1 MKPFEVGDIVTI
13 RGKSQKGK
21 TRVSQFGD
29 TWKVVCF
36 NDDIVARPNG
46 GRCMC
51 VVPATGVAWA
61 RWMAIENDKDFEVVE
76 T

>member
-1 MKPFEVGDIVTI
+1 MFKIGDILTV
-13 RGKSQKGK
+13 RGKSQLGK

-29 TWKVVCF
+29 AWKVVGF
-36 NDDIVARPNG
+36 SKEIVARPNCG
-46 GRCMC
+46 ECMY

-61 RWMAIENDKDFEVVE
+61 RWMAIDGDKDFEIVR